1 MENVNN
7 YIKRVLKQDYV
18 LTKFLDD
25 TSSSELRKIKT
36 HEFKVF
42 FYGGYNEAER
52 TRAILVSSDYIN
64 PSFDEFEIRV
74 LEITLSSNI
83 RPVSHRHVLG
93 TLMAQGIKRET
104 LGDIIINDNKVY
116 VFVVSEMVNF
126 IINNIFEINQIG
138 VSIKEIE
145 ISDLVIKDNSEEKLI
160 NIASMRLDAL
170 VARVQNFSRND
181 ACEVIKKGLVQV
193 NHIECL
199 NSSYSIK
206 INDLISIRH
215 FGRVQI
221 KEIVTTTKKDRLV
234 VKVNIK
240 H

>member
-83 RPVSHRHVLG
+83 RPVTHRHVLG

-145 ISDLVIKDNSEEKLI
+145 ISD
-160 NIASMRLDAL
+160 
-170 VARVQNFSRND
+170 
-181 ACEVIKKGLVQV
+181 EVIKKGLVQV

>member
-1 MENVNN
+1 MELFECPWNEEHDLALISVN
-7 YIKRVLKQDYV
+7 
-18 LTKFLDD
+18 
-25 TSSSELRKIKT
+25 
-36 HEFKVF
+36 
-42 FYGGYNEAER
+42 A
-52 TRAILVSSDYIN
+52 
-64 PSFDEFEIRV
+64 
-74 LEITLSSNI
+74 
-83 RPVSHRHVLG
+83 
-93 TLMAQGIKRET
+93 
-104 LGDIIINDNKVY
+104 
-116 VFVVSEMVNF
+116 
-126 IINNIFEINQIG
+126 
-138 VSIKEIE
+138 KEIE